1 MSVTH
6 RVTANIVPVRMAF
19 RVARTLIGFAVL
31 GFFLSAYAQAA
42 QLDPPKTVGALQL
55 VHALRG
61 KEALQAIDRLHGKGL
76 AGTDGYV
83 AHYERDG
90 LVAMLYVSRPAL
102 SSMTGAQIE
111 KMATGIRAGK
121 TPFSHLKSSRR
132 NGMTVYSALGE
143 GQIHYFYRRGADVIW
158 LAADPPVAR
167 EAVQYLLQRDP

>member
-1 MSVTH
+1 
-6 RVTANIVPVRMAF
+6 MAF
-19 RVARTLIGFAVL
+19 RVARSLIDFAVL
-31 GFFLSAYAQAA
+31 VFFLSASAQAA
-42 QLDPPKTVGALQL
+42 QLEPPKTMGALQL

-83 AHYERDG
+83 AHYERNG
-90 LVAMLYVSRPAL
+90 LVAMLYVSRPAR

-121 TPFSHLKSSRR
+121 TPFSHLKSSVR
-132 NGMTVYSALGE
+132 NGTTVYSALGE
-143 GQIHYFYRRGADVIW
+143 GQVHYFYRRGANVIW

-167 EAVQYLLQRDP
+167 ETVQYLLQRDP